1 MAEIY
6 EEVLKESISVVTPNK
21 IAATREY
28 RHFSLLKS
36 LSKKYK
42 SQFLF
47 ETNVGAGLPVLSTL
61 SDLVKSGDQ
70 IIKIEAVLSG
80 TLNFIF
86 NNYDANR
93 PFVEV
98 VKLAKKEGYTE
109 PDPRLDLSGE
119 DVMRKILILA
129 RESGYQFDMDE
140 VMGNSFLPESCQTS
154 ENEADFYL
162 KLAADEAHFSKL
174 YQEAQSKGCK
184 LRYVASFEDQK
195 LTTGLSQIGMDHP
208 FYQLE
213 GKDNIVLF
221 YTHRYPEQ
229 PLVVKGAGAGAAVT
243 ASGIFADVM
252 RVANT
257 QQ

>member
-28 RHFSLLKS
+28 KHYSLLKS

-86 NNYDANR
+86 NNYDA
-93 PFVEV
+93 
-98 VKLAKKEGYTE
+98 
-109 PDPRLDLSGE
+109 
-119 DVMRKILILA
+119 
-129 RESGYQFDMDE
+129 
-140 VMGNSFLPESCQTS
+140 
-154 ENEADFYL
+154 
-162 KLAADEAHFSKL
+162 H
-174 YQEAQSKGCK
+174 
-184 LRYVASFEDQK
+184 
-195 LTTGLSQIGMDHP
+195 TTLC
-208 FYQLE
+208 
-213 GKDNIVLF
+213 
-221 YTHRYPEQ
+221 
-229 PLVVKGAGAGAAVT
+229 
-243 ASGIFADVM
+243 
-252 RVANT
+252 
-257 QQ
+257 